1 LQDSLAKY
9 LKAFE
14 RLRVDRT
21 HSEPAPH
28 KPILLLSI
36 LQLYSEGKLT
46 TNRIELSA
54 ELVTMFRSNWS
65 VFVNTNHDCRISY
78 PFYYLK
84 SSGFWKLVAR
94 EGILHVDQMGSVMK
108 SFLKLNH
115 AVEYAEINADLFDL
129 MINPS
134 SNELLRFCLLDTFFA
149 KHRNSENEIHEI
161 QQKLFEDIEQ
171 KILKENPEKYRQE
184 VKGYLENN
192 QEEEVFLRGSV
203 FKREIPK
210 IYNNTC
216 CISGMRIDTLANISM
231 IDACHIVPF
240 SESYD
245 DTITNGIA
253 LCPNLHRAF
262 DRGLIGIDEDYRVI
276 VSNSFKEEESSYRI
290 RIYEKQEIMLPKIK
304 IYFPL
309 KNNFEWH
316 RDNVFQK

>member
-1 LQDSLAKY
+1 
-9 LKAFE
+9 
-14 RLRVDRT
+14 
-21 HSEPAPH
+21 
-28 KPILLLSI
+28 
-36 LQLYSEGKLT
+36 
-46 TNRIELSA
+46 
-54 ELVTMFRSNWS
+54 
-65 VFVNTNHDCRISY
+65 
-78 PFYYLK
+78 
-84 SSGFWKLVAR
+84 
-94 EGILHVDQMGSVMK
+94 
-108 SFLKLNH
+108 
-115 AVEYAEINADLFDL
+115 

-203 FKREIPK
+203 FKREIPR

-216 CISGMRIDTLANISM
+216 CISGMRIDTLSNISM

-262 DRGLIGIDEDYRVI
+262 DRGLIGIDEDYRVVI
-276 VSNSFKEEESSYRI
+276 SKSFNEDTTSYSIRAFEGKGIYLPDVNSQY
-290 RIYEKQEIMLPKIK
+290 
-304 IYFPL
+304 PL
-309 KNNFEWH
+309 KENFIWH
-316 RDNVFQK
+316 MINVFKA